1 MAADGRWGHC
11 RSCRFFGSPARVP
24 FGTEEALCK
33 QPALAKFELTIFGS
47 NGCNGWE
54 LRPGLSPQV
63 ENQPFDEQLPA
74 E

>member
-1 MAADGRWGHC
+1 M
-11 RSCRFFGSPARVP
+11 P